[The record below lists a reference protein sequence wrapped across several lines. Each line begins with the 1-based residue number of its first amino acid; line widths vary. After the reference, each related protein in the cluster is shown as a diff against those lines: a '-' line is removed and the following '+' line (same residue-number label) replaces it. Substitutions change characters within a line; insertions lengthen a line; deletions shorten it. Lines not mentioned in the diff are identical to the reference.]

1 MKYKY
6 RIVKFKSGK
15 FGIQAKAPSGVP
27 IFWTILK
34 EWYQTQEEA
43 QKVLDNFVIVEVFE
57 TQESLG
63 E

>member
-27 IFWTILK
+27 TFWTTLK
-34 EWYQTQEEA
+34 ERYKTQEDA
-43 QKVLDNFVIVEVFE
+43 QKVVDDLVIVEIFE
-57 TQESLG
+57 IQESLG
-63 E
+63 D